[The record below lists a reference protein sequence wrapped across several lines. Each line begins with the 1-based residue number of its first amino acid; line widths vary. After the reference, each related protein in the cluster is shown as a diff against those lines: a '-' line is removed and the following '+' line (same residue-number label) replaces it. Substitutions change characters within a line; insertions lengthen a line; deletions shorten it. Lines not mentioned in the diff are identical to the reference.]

1 METAPLCDLL
11 TLHREPVVPLRLK
24 IPLGS
29 NLDFFLA
36 GVRRCTTSLFI
47 ISDPDLPEFTNA
59 KC

>member
-29 NLDFFLA
+29 NLDFFFS
-36 GVRRCTTSLFI
+36 RCTTLHHKSLY
-47 ISDPDLPEFTNA
+47 NQ
-59 KC
+59 